1 MLFGAAL
8 AAVAACAPHWC
19 AAGEQENKD
28 AAEQIARVLRDSGK
42 VHHYSIGVKF
52 MDGTAWLAGHVTSEA
67 QMQAALEVVS
77 EIGGVTQIVNNLEV
91 QAPAAGRVAAKKA
104 RTGGVSQA
112 AAQIPLAS
120 AAETPAEAPAAQGAT
135 KRRTSRRTQTA
146 YRSTPAGYNQLG
158 PEAVPPP
165 AAAMAQQRAPM
176 PAYVPGTSG
185 GVSPASYDKPNMPNY
200 SWPSYAA
207 YPNYAAVTYPRQYS
221 ATAWPF
227 IGPFYPYP
235 QVPMGWRKVSLEW
248 DDGWWFLDFQ
258 DRSCQ

>member
-1 MLFGAAL
+1 MRRMLFGAVL

-19 AAGEQENKD
+19 AAGEQENKY

-42 VHHYSIGVKF
+42 VEHYSVGVKF
-52 MDGTAWLAGHVTSEA
+52 KDGTAWLDGHVTSEA
-67 QMQAALEVVS
+67 QMQAALKVVS
-77 EIGGVTQIVNNLEV
+77 EIEGVTQIVNNLDV
-91 QAPAAGRVAAKKA
+91 QAPTA
-104 RTGGVSQA
+104 GGVSQA
-112 AAQIPLAS
+112 AAQIPLGSVAV
-120 AAETPAEAPAAQGAT
+120 EPAA
-135 KRRTSRRTQTA
+135 KRRTPRGTQVGH
-146 YRSTPAGYNQLG
+146 RGVPSGYNQLG

-165 AAAMAQQRAPM
+165 AAMTGGQGGPM

-185 GVSPASYDKPNMPNY
+185 GVSPASYDRPNMPNY

-235 QVPMGWRKVSLEW
+235 QVPMGWRKVTLEW

-258 DRSCQ
+258 DRSCH